1 MIRGIMIKKL
11 SILCLSILFCGSV
24 AWAADSAGNR
34 KDQTVRLGM
43 KTGIHLFYLVS
54 TPFVLEFPGEDFTFG
69 LVYGS
74 GDFTTTQTSTTY
86 TGASS
91 SSVTVTDT
99 WKFSTSELTG
109 RYYIGNS
116 FNIPFGVA
124 MYNIHKD
131 DFRYQDLDKTSS
143 TYREITYWDLDY
155 KITQLNLGIGN
166 EWTYDWGG
174 YLGID
179 WFQGGAKLSEK
190 ASATLVSGT
199 ESSTSKAKAE
209 TTSTEVQAFA
219 GVLIFTFGFGF

>member
-1 MIRGIMIKKL
+1 
-11 SILCLSILFCGSV
+11 V

-43 KTGIHLFYLVS
+43 KTGLHVFYLVS

-74 GDFTTTQTSTTY
+74 GDLTTTQTSTTY
-86 TGASS
+86 SGGGY

-99 WKFSTSELTG
+99 WKFTTSELTG

-131 DFRYQDLDKTSS
+131 DWMYTDGT
-143 TYREITYWDLDY
+143 IWDLDY
-155 KITQLNLGIGN
+155 KMTQLNLGIGN

-179 WFQGGAKLSEK
+179 WFQGGSKLSDK
-190 ASATLVSGT
+190 VSVKQKSGSV
-199 ESSTSKAKAE
+199 SSTSKTGAE
-209 TTSTEVQAFA
+209 KESTDISAFA

>member
-1 MIRGIMIKKL
+1 MIRGIMIRKL

-43 KTGIHLFYLVS
+43 KTGLHVFYLVS

-74 GDFTTTQTSTTY
+74 GDLTTTQTSTTY
-86 TGASS
+86 SGGGY

-99 WKFSTSELTG
+99 WKFTTSELTG

-131 DFRYQDLDKTSS
+131 DWMYTDGT
-143 TYREITYWDLDY
+143 IWDLDY
-155 KITQLNLGIGN
+155 KMTQLNLGIGN

-179 WFQGGAKLSEK
+179 WFQGGSKLSDK
-190 ASATLVSGT
+190 VSVKQKSGSV
-199 ESSTSKAKAE
+199 SSTSKTGAE
-209 TTSTEVQAFA
+209 KESTDISAFA

>member
-1 MIRGIMIKKL
+1 MVKKL

-43 KTGIHLFYLVS
+43 KTGIHVFYLVTS
-54 TPFVLEFPGEDFTFG
+54 PFVLEFPGEDWTFG

-124 MYNIHKD
+124 MYNIHRD
-131 DFRYQDLDKTSS
+131 DWKHSDGT
-143 TYREITYWDLDY
+143 TWDLDY
-155 KITQLNLGIGN
+155 TMTQLNFGIGN

-179 WFQGGAKLSEK
+179 WFQGGSKLSDK
-190 ASATLVSGT
+190 VSVKQTSGSV
-199 ESSTSKAKAE
+199 SSTSQTSAE
-209 TTSTEVQAFA
+209 KESTDISAFA

>member
-1 MIRGIMIKKL
+1 MVKKL

-43 KTGIHLFYLVS
+43 KTGVHVFYFVT

-74 GDFTTTQTSTTY
+74 GDLTTTQTSTTY
-86 TGASS
+86 SGSS
-91 SSVTVTDT
+91 TRESVTVTDT
-99 WKFSTSELTG
+99 WTFSTSELTG

-131 DFRYQDLDKTSS
+131 DWKYTDGT
-143 TYREITYWDLDY
+143 TWDLDY
-155 KITQLNLGIGN
+155 KMTQFNLGIGN

-179 WFQGGAKLSEK
+179 WFQAGAKLSDK
-190 ASATLVSGT
+190 VSVKQTSGSV
-199 ESSTSKAKAE
+199 SSTSKTGAE
-209 TTSTEVQAFA
+209 KESTDVSAFA

>member
-1 MIRGIMIKKL
+1 MIRKL
-11 SILCLSILFCGSV
+11 SILCMSILFFGSV

-54 TPFVLEFPGEDFTFG
+54 TPFVLEFPGEDWTIG

-74 GDFTTTQTSTTY
+74 GDLTSTQTSTTY
-86 TGASS
+86 SGSS
-91 SSVTVTDT
+91 TSESITTTDT
-99 WKFSTSELTG
+99 WTFNTTELAA

-131 DFRYQDLDKTSS
+131 DWRHSDGT
-143 TYREITYWDLDY
+143 TWDLDY
-155 KITQLNLGIGN
+155 KITQLNIGIGN

-179 WFQGGAKLSEK
+179 WFQGGSKLSEK
-190 ASATLVSGT
+190 VTVKQTSGAVSSSSQTSA
-199 ESSTSKAKAE
+199 ESE
-209 TTSTEVQAFA
+209 TTGVNAFGGA
-219 GVLIFTFGFGF
+219 LIFTFGFGF

>member
-1 MIRGIMIKKL
+1 MIRGIMIRKL

-34 KDQTVRLGM
+34 KDQMVRLGI
-43 KTGIHLFYLVS
+43 KTGIHPFYFV
-54 TPFVLEFPGEDFTFG
+54 TAPFVLEFPGEDWTFG

-91 SSVTVTDT
+91 SSVTVTET
-99 WKFSTSELTG
+99 WEFNTSEITG

-124 MYNIHKD
+124 MYNLHD
-131 DFRYQDLDKTSS
+131 DNWEYSS
-143 TYREITYWDLDY
+143 TASYELDY
-155 KITQLNLGIGN
+155 SITQFNVGIGN
-166 EWTYDWGG
+166 DWTFDWGG
-174 YLGID
+174 YIAAD
-179 WFQGGAKLSEK
+179 WIQGGAKLSEK

-219 GVLIFTFGFGF
+219 GVLIATFGFGF

>member
-1 MIRGIMIKKL
+1 MTRKL

-43 KTGIHLFYLVS
+43 KTGVHLFYLVS
-54 TPFVLEFPGEDFTFG
+54 TPFVVEFPGEDFTLG

-74 GDFTTTQTSTTY
+74 GDLTTTQTSTTY
-86 TGASS
+86 SGSS
-91 SSVTVTDT
+91 TSESITVTDT

-131 DFRYQDLDKTSS
+131 DWKHSDGT
-143 TYREITYWDLDY
+143 TWDLDY
-155 KITQLNLGIGN
+155 KMTQFNIGIGN

-179 WFQGGAKLSEK
+179 WFQGGAKLSDK
-190 ASATLVSGT
+190 VSVKQTSGSV
-199 ESSTSKAKAE
+199 SSTSQTSAE
-209 TTSTEVQAFA
+209 KESTDISAFA
-219 GVLIFTFGFGF
+219 GALIFTFGFGF

>member
-1 MIRGIMIKKL
+1 MIRKL

-34 KDQTVRLGM
+34 KDQMVRLGM
-43 KTGIHLFYLVS
+43 KTGVHLFYLVS
-54 TPFVLEFPGEDFTFG
+54 APFVLEFPGEDFTLG

-86 TGASS
+86 SGSS
-91 SSVTVTDT
+91 TRESVTVTDT
-99 WKFSTSELTG
+99 WTFSTSELTG

-124 MYNIHKD
+124 MYNIHRD
-131 DFRYQDLDKTSS
+131 DWKHSDGT
-143 TYREITYWDLDY
+143 TWDLDY
-155 KITQLNLGIGN
+155 KMTQFNLGIGN

-179 WFQGGAKLSEK
+179 WFQGGSKLSDK
-190 ASATLVSGT
+190 VSVKLKSGT
-199 ESSTSKAKAE
+199 VDSGSQTSAEKESTDIS
-209 TTSTEVQAFA
+209 AFA

>member
-1 MIRGIMIKKL
+1 MIRKL

-43 KTGIHLFYLVS
+43 KTGLHVFYLVS

-74 GDFTTTQTSTTY
+74 GDLTTTQTSTTY
-86 TGASS
+86 SGGGY

-99 WKFSTSELTG
+99 WKFTTSELTG

-131 DFRYQDLDKTSS
+131 DWMYTDGT
-143 TYREITYWDLDY
+143 TWDLDY
-155 KITQLNLGIGN
+155 KMTQLNLGIGN

-179 WFQGGAKLSEK
+179 WFQGGAKLSDK
-190 ASATLVSGT
+190 VSVKQTSGSV
-199 ESSTSKAKAE
+199 SSTSKTGAE
-209 TTSTEVQAFA
+209 KESTDISAFA

>member
-1 MIRGIMIKKL
+1 MIRKL

-24 AWAADSAGNR
+24 ALAADSAGNR
-34 KDQTVRLGM
+34 KDQMVRLGI
-43 KTGIHLFYLVS
+43 KTGIHPFYFV
-54 TPFVLEFPGEDFTFG
+54 TAPFVLEFPGEDWTFG

-91 SSVTVTDT
+91 SSVTVTET
-99 WKFSTSELTG
+99 WEFKTSEITG

-124 MYNIHKD
+124 MYSIHKD
-131 DFRYQDLDKTSS
+131 DWKYTDGT
-143 TYREITYWDLDY
+143 TWDLDY
-155 KITQLNLGIGN
+155 KLTQLNLGIGN

-179 WFQGGAKLSEK
+179 WFQAGAKLSDK
-190 ASATLVSGT
+190 VSVKQTSGS
-199 ESSTSKAKAE
+199 ESSTSKTSAE
-209 TTSTEVQAFA
+209 KESTDVSAFA

>member
-1 MIRGIMIKKL
+1 MIRGIMIRKL

-34 KDQTVRLGM
+34 KDQMVRLGM
-43 KTGIHLFYLVS
+43 KTGVHLFYLVS
-54 TPFVLEFPGEDFTFG
+54 APFVLEFPGEDFTLG

-74 GDFTTTQTSTTY
+74 GDLTTTQTSTTY
-86 TGASS
+86 SGSS
-91 SSVTVTDT
+91 TSESITVTDT
-99 WKFSTSELTG
+99 WTFSTTELTG

-124 MYNIHKD
+124 MYNIHRD
-131 DFRYQDLDKTSS
+131 DWKHSDGT
-143 TYREITYWDLDY
+143 TWDLDY
-155 KITQLNLGIGN
+155 KMTQFNLGIGN

-179 WFQGGAKLSEK
+179 WFQGGAKLSDK
-190 ASATLVSGT
+190 VSVKQTSGSV
-199 ESSTSKAKAE
+199 SSTSQTSAE
-209 TTSTEVQAFA
+209 KESTDISAFA

>member
-1 MIRGIMIKKL
+1 MIRKL
-11 SILCLSILFCGSV
+11 SILYLSILFCGSV

-34 KDQTVRLGM
+34 KDQMVRLGI
-43 KTGIHLFYLVS
+43 KTGIHPFYFV
-54 TPFVLEFPGEDFTFG
+54 TAPFVLEFPGEDWTFG

-91 SSVTVTDT
+91 SSVTVTET
-99 WKFSTSELTG
+99 WEFNTSEITG

-131 DFRYQDLDKTSS
+131 DWKYTDGT
-143 TYREITYWDLDY
+143 TWDLDY

-179 WFQGGAKLSEK
+179 WFQAGSKLSDK
-190 ASATLVSGT
+190 VSVKQTSGT
-199 ESSTSKAKAE
+199 VSSTSKTSAE
-209 TTSTEVQAFA
+209 KESTDVGAFA
-219 GVLIFTFGFGF
+219 GALIFTFGFGF

>member
-1 MIRGIMIKKL
+1 MIRKL

-43 KTGIHLFYLVS
+43 KTGIHLFYLIS
-54 TPFVLEFPGEDFTFG
+54 APFVLEIPGEDFTFG

-74 GDFTTTQTSTTY
+74 GDLQATTSSTTGSSSSGYATQTHTDVLTFTTT
-86 TGASS
+86 
-91 SSVTVTDT
+91 
-99 WKFSTSELTG
+99 ELTG

-124 MYNIHKD
+124 MYNLHD
-131 DFRYQDLDKTSS
+131 DNWEYSS
-143 TYREITYWDLDY
+143 TATYELDY
-155 KITQLNLGIGN
+155 SITQFNVGIGN

-179 WFQGGAKLSEK
+179 WFQGGSKLSEK

-219 GVLIFTFGFGF
+219 GVFIFTFGFGF

>member
-1 MIRGIMIKKL
+1 MIRGIMIRKL

-43 KTGIHLFYLVS
+43 KTGLHVFYFVS

-86 TGASS
+86 SGSS
-91 SSVTVTDT
+91 TRESVTVTET
-99 WKFSTSELTG
+99 WTFSTSELTG

-124 MYNIHKD
+124 MYNLHKD
-131 DFRYQDLDKTSS
+131 DWKHSDGT
-143 TYREITYWDLDY
+143 TWDLDY
-155 KITQLNLGIGN
+155 TMTQLNFGIGN

-174 YLGID
+174 YLGVD
-179 WFQGGAKLSEK
+179 WFQGGAKLSDK
-190 ASATLVSGT
+190 VSVKQTSGSV
-199 ESSTSKAKAE
+199 SSTSQTSAE
-209 TTSTEVQAFA
+209 KESTDISAFA
-219 GVLIFTFGFGF
+219 GAFIVTFGFGF

>member
-1 MIRGIMIKKL
+1 MIRKL

-43 KTGIHLFYLVS
+43 KTGLHVFYLVS

-74 GDFTTTQTSTTY
+74 GDFTTTQTSTSY
-86 TGASS
+86 SS
-91 SSVTVTDT
+91 SSGGYSSVTVTDT
-99 WKFSTSELTG
+99 WKFTTSELTG

-124 MYNIHKD
+124 MYNIH
-131 DFRYQDLDKTSS
+131 LDEWKYLNT
-143 TYREITYWDLDY
+143 TWELDY
-155 KITQLNLGIGN
+155 TATQLNLGIGN

-179 WFQGGAKLSEK
+179 WFQGGSKLSDK
-190 ASATLVSGT
+190 ITVTLKDGT
-199 ESSTSKAKAE
+199 ENTASKTSAEKQSTDLS
-209 TTSTEVQAFA
+209 AFA

>member
-1 MIRGIMIKKL
+1 MIRKL

-34 KDQTVRLGM
+34 KDQMVRLGI
-43 KTGIHLFYLVS
+43 KTGIHPFYFV
-54 TPFVLEFPGEDFTFG
+54 TAPFVLEFPGEDWTFG

-91 SSVTVTDT
+91 SSVTVTET
-99 WKFSTSELTG
+99 WEFNTSEITG

-124 MYNIHKD
+124 MYSIHKD
-131 DFRYQDLDKTSS
+131 DWKYTDGT
-143 TYREITYWDLDY
+143 TWDLDY

-179 WFQGGAKLSEK
+179 WFQAGSKLSDK
-190 ASATLVSGT
+190 VSVKQTSGS
-199 ESSTSKAKAE
+199 ESSTSKTSAE
-209 TTSTEVQAFA
+209 KESTDVSAFA

>member
-1 MIRGIMIKKL
+1 MVKKL

-43 KTGIHLFYLVS
+43 KTGVHVFYFVT

-74 GDFTTTQTSTTY
+74 GDLTTTQTSTTY
-86 TGASS
+86 SGSS
-91 SSVTVTDT
+91 TRESVTVTDT
-99 WKFSTSELTG
+99 WTFSTSELTG

-124 MYNIHKD
+124 MYNIHRD
-131 DFRYQDLDKTSS
+131 DWKHSDGT
-143 TYREITYWDLDY
+143 TWDLDY
-155 KITQLNLGIGN
+155 KMTQFNLGIGN

-179 WFQGGAKLSEK
+179 WFQGGAKLSDK
-190 ASATLVSGT
+190 VSVKQTSGSV
-199 ESSTSKAKAE
+199 SSTSQTSAE
-209 TTSTEVQAFA
+209 KESTDISAFA
-219 GVLIFTFGFGF
+219 GALIFTFGFGF

>member
-1 MIRGIMIKKL
+1 MIRKL
-11 SILCLSILFCGSV
+11 SILCMSILFCGSV

-43 KTGIHLFYLVS
+43 KTGLHLFYLVS
-54 TPFVLEFPGEDFTFG
+54 APFVLEFPSEDWTFG

-74 GDFTTTQTSTTY
+74 GDLTTTQTSTTY
-86 TGASS
+86 DSGAY

-99 WKFSTSELTG
+99 WKFTTSELTG

-131 DFRYQDLDKTSS
+131 DWKYTDGT
-143 TYREITYWDLDY
+143 TWDLDY

-179 WFQGGAKLSEK
+179 WFQGGFKLSDK
-190 ASATLVSGT
+190 VSVKHKSGT
-199 ESSTSKAKAE
+199 VSDTSKKGAE
-209 TTSTEVQAFA
+209 KESTDMSDEISGFA

>member
-1 MIRGIMIKKL
+1 MIRKL

-43 KTGIHLFYLVS
+43 KTGIHLFYLIS
-54 TPFVLEFPGEDFTFG
+54 TPFVLEFPGEDFTLG

-74 GDFTTTQTSTTY
+74 GDLQATTTSSSNSSSGYATQTYTDVLTFTTT
-86 TGASS
+86 
-91 SSVTVTDT
+91 
-99 WKFSTSELTG
+99 ELTG

-124 MYNIHKD
+124 MYNLHD
-131 DFRYQDLDKTSS
+131 DNWEYSS
-143 TYREITYWDLDY
+143 TAAYELDY
-155 KITQLNLGIGN
+155 SITQFNLGIGN

-179 WFQGGAKLSEK
+179 WFQGGAKLSDK
-190 ASATLVSGT
+190 VSVKQTSGSV
-199 ESSTSKAKAE
+199 SSTSQTSAE
-209 TTSTEVQAFA
+209 KESTDISAFA
-219 GVLIFTFGFGF
+219 GALIFTFGFGF

>member
-1 MIRGIMIKKL
+1 MVKKL

-43 KTGIHLFYLVS
+43 KTGVHLFYLVT

-74 GDFTTTQTSTTY
+74 GDLTMTQTSTTY
-86 TGASS
+86 SGSS
-91 SSVTVTDT
+91 TRESVTTTDT
-99 WKFSTSELTG
+99 WTFSTSELTG

-124 MYNIHKD
+124 MYNIHRD
-131 DFRYQDLDKTSS
+131 DWKHSDGT
-143 TYREITYWDLDY
+143 TWDLDY
-155 KITQLNLGIGN
+155 KMTQFNLGIGN

-179 WFQGGAKLSEK
+179 WFQGGAKLSDK
-190 ASATLVSGT
+190 VSVKQTSGSV
-199 ESSTSKAKAE
+199 SSTSQTSAE
-209 TTSTEVQAFA
+209 KESTDISAFA
-219 GVLIFTFGFGF
+219 GALIFTFGFGF